1 MKRVLTFIVGAAI
14 VAGAVHVA
22 AVWAL
27 PRVVMTKVMAAVAG
41 DAKVN
46 KFIEQP
52 LATASARRVVRPS
65 PELAYSI
72 CILDLSKGAV
82 RVQVPL
88 TEPYTS
94 VALYS
99 STTDNYFVRNDRE
112 AKGKKL
118 DVVIVS
124 NGGDAPA
131 NVPEG
136 ADVVTAPT
144 AKGLVLV
151 RRVVENPEAFPALD
165 EVRKKATCAPL
176 QG

>member
-1 MKRVLTFIVGAAI
+1 MKRILTFIVGVAI

-22 AVWAL
+22 TVQAL
-27 PRVVMTKVMAAVAG
+27 PRVIMAKVMSAIAG
-41 DAKVN
+41 DAEVN
-46 KFIEQP
+46 KFVEMP
-52 LATASARRVVRPS
+52 LATAAARRVVRPS
-65 PELAYSI
+65 PDLAYSV

-88 TEPYTS
+88 TGPYTS

-112 AKGKKL
+112 AKGKEL
-118 DVVIVS
+118 DVVIVPK
-124 NGGDAPA
+124 GAAPA

-136 ADVVTAPT
+136 TDVVTAPT

-151 RRVVENPEAFPALD
+151 RRVVESAEAFPALD
-165 EVRKKATCAPL
+165 EVRKKGTCAPF

>member
-1 MKRVLTFIVGAAI
+1 MKRVLTFVVGAAI

-22 AVWAL
+22 VVWAL
-27 PRVVMTKVMAAVAG
+27 PRVIMTKVMSAVAG

-46 KFIEQP
+46 EFAELP
-52 LATASARRVVRPS
+52 LATSAARRVVRPS
-65 PELAYSI
+65 PDLAYSI
-72 CILDLSKGAV
+72 CILDLSKGPV

-99 STTDNYFVRNDRE
+99 STTDNYFVRNDRD
-112 AKGKKL
+112 AKGREL
-118 DVVIVS
+118 DVVILPKGAS
-124 NGGDAPA
+124 APA
-131 NVPEG
+131 DVPTG

-151 RRVVENPEAFPALD
+151 RRVVESPEAFPALD
-165 EVRKKATCAPL
+165 EARKRGTCASL
-176 QG
+176 HG